1 MEKIANKIV
10 ALIAD
15 GRFTLSDID
24 YLGFHII
31 NLSTRQV
38 RKNALV
44 LADAIIHYSE
54 NPFSGDVDGQDTLF

>member
-1 MEKIANKIV
+1 MEKIARKIV
-10 ALIAD
+10 DLIAD
-15 GRFTLSDID
+15 GRYSVPDID
-24 YLGFHII
+24 YLGFHIV

-54 NPFSGDVDGQDTLF
+54 NPFSGDIDGQDTLF